1 MKMRKYLIRQRR
13 LKKRINLRISDMA
26 NFIKNIIEGNSLVQL
41 SLLTL

>member
-26 NFIKNIIEGNSLVQL
+26 NFIKNIIEGIAWCS
-41 SLLTL
+41 